1 MVPIRR
7 RSLRYLAGMKSHVV
21 RVGTL
26 AVLLFC
32 LGACKKG
39 VPLTYHRVALPGFSV
54 QVPTQVNYQAD
65 LVATYRSG
73 KVEWKD
79 RSRQILVSWRR
90 GVALTP
96 EDVPAIVK
104 AIGGLAPASA
114 GQFLA
119 ESGAA
124 TASGLAGFQVT
135 LKNAKYRIQ
144 FFEAPCGKRVV
155 TIAAAARTTEM
166 PALWDKLTSSIICAP
181 QAEQEAKLDTG
192 APITPNRPE
201 LLAGWERMA
210 DDSAFII
217 SHDERVIVAEEL
229 ANFEGLTAPTTQP
242 MLQTLVSQFGG
253 AWVPGHSEA
262 KSGPFGRREVMFG
275 ALTVDDVEFHAA
287 VSIFRCDGQ
296 KTGLFLLV
304 MGEKDASTDASS
316 DATTQAALAELSTE
330 IRCATPGDPPLRL
343 APPESPDGPTGEN

>member
-1 MVPIRR
+1 
-7 RSLRYLAGMKSHVV
+7 MKSQVV
-21 RVGTL
+21 WVGAL
-26 AVLLFC
+26 AALLFC
-32 LGACKKG
+32 IGACKK
-39 VPLTYHRVALPGFSV
+39 VPPLTYHRVALPGFSV
-54 QVPTQVNYQAD
+54 QAPTQMNYQAD

-114 GQFLA
+114 GQFVA

-135 LKNAKYRIQ
+135 LKNATYRIQ

-155 TIAAAARTTEM
+155 TVAVAARATEM

-181 QAEQEAKLDTG
+181 QAEQEAKLDTS
-192 APITPNRPE
+192 APISPDAPE

-229 ANFEGLTAPTTQP
+229 ANFEGVKAPIAQS
-242 MLQTLVSQFGG
+242 MLQTIVSQFAGT
-253 AWVPGHSEA
+253 WVPGRSEA
-262 KSGPFGRREVMFG
+262 KSGPFGRRELMFG
-275 ALTVDDVEFHAA
+275 ALTIDEAEFHAV

-296 KTGLFLLV
+296 NTGLLLLV
-304 MGEKDASTDASS
+304 MGEKDASTDAS
-316 DATTQAALAELSTE
+316 TEAALAELSTK
-330 IRCATPGDPPLRL
+330 IRCAMPGDPPLRL
-343 APPESPDGPTGEN
+343 APPQSPDGGTGEK